1 MKLPRTSFCFGTA
14 WLAATLGLAVVSAA
28 TPIRAAAQD
37 EPKSQPLK
45 AKPKVVPKDPRV
57 GLKAGLHDAGVAI
70 RGLEL
75 VATAPKPASFD
86 DPSSPGNFLY
96 ANSDLAFRGDFVFQ
110 GNYNG
115 FEVWDISDKTSPK
128 IRTVFPCP
136 GGQGD
141 PSVFGNLLF
150 ISVEQTSARIDCGKQ
165 GVADTVSA
173 ERLRGVRIFD
183 ISDIDHP
190 KQVAAVQTCRGSHTH
205 TLVTDPND
213 QANLYVYVSG
223 TAGVRSSNEL
233 AGCSGKPAEEDP
245 NTSLF
250 QVEVIRVPLAAP
262 QDAKVVNLARV
273 FADPKTGF
281 VAGLAKEGDHGP
293 GTQTTGPTNMCHDI
307 TVFPEMGLGAGAC
320 SGNGILLD
328 IRDVANPKRIAE
340 VSDPNF
346 AYWHSATFNN
356 DASKVL
362 FTDEWGGGTS
372 PRCRATDKPTW
383 GADAI
388 YTLADGKLTQ
398 QSFFKLPAAQTEQ
411 ENCVAHNGSMIPV
424 PGRDIM
430 VQAWYQGGLALVDF
444 TDPAHPVEVGF
455 FDRGP
460 VSAEKAVLGGH
471 WSAYWYNG
479 YIIGSEIARGLD
491 LLRLKPGRMLS
502 KNEIAAAESVRLEQ
516 FNPQLQPKFT
526 WPASFVVARAYLD
539 QLVRNRGL
547 SVARTTRIAADL
559 ARAENLA
566 GEARQTALTALAT
579 RLERD
584 AAGAADGARVRKL
597 AAVVTEMAQ

>member
-1 MKLPRTSFCFGTA
+1 MRHSIDIRH
-14 WLAATLGLAVVSAA
+14 LAVLGLTFLALAG
-28 TPIRAAAQD
+28 PAAAQD
-37 EPKSQPLK
+37 EPRSQPLK
-45 AKPKVVPKDPRV
+45 AKPKQVPKDPRV
-57 GLKAGLHDAGVAI
+57 GLKAGLHDAGIAI

-75 VATAPKPASFD
+75 VSSTPKPASFF
-86 DPSSPGNFLY
+86 DPASPGNFLY

-115 FEVWDISDKTSPK
+115 FEIWDISNRASPA

-141 PSVFGNLLF
+141 PSVYGNLLF

-173 ERLRGVRIFD
+173 ERLLGVRIFD

-213 QANLYVYVSG
+213 SASIYVYVSG
-223 TAGVRSSNEL
+223 TSEVRSSNEL
-233 AGCSGKPAEEDP
+233 AGCSGKPAAEDP

-281 VAGLAKEGDHGP
+281 VAGLAKAGDHGP
-293 GTQTTGPTNMCHDI
+293 GTQTTAETNMCHDI
-307 TVFPEMGLGAGAC
+307 TVFPELGLGAGAC

-356 DASKVL
+356 DASTIL

-383 GADAI
+383 GANAI
-388 YTLADGKLTQ
+388 YSLDQGKMSAR
-398 QSFFKLPAAQTEQ
+398 SFFKIPAAQTDQ

-444 TDPAHPVEVGF
+444 TDPAKPIEVGF

-460 VSAEKAVLGGH
+460 VAADKAVLGGF

-491 LLRLKPGRMLS
+491 LLKLRPGRLLS
-502 KNEIAAAESVRLEQ
+502 RNEIAAAESVRLEQ
-516 FNPQLQPKFT
+516 FNPQLQPKFV

-539 QLVRNRGL
+539 QLARNKGL
-547 SVARTTRIAADL
+547 RAARLTRITADL
-559 ARAENLA
+559 ARAERLG
-566 GEARQTALTALAT
+566 GEARQAALVKLAGQ
-579 RLERD
+579 LEKD
-584 AAGAADGARVRKL
+584 AEGAADSNRVRKL
-597 AAVVTEMAQ
+597 ASVVSDLAK

>member
-1 MKLPRTSFCFGTA
+1 MRHPTDMRSL
-14 WLAATLGLAVVSAA
+14 ATLCLTFLALAGPA
-28 TPIRAAAQD
+28 TAQD

-45 AKPKVVPKDPRV
+45 AKPKQVPKDPRV
-57 GLKAGLHDAGVAI
+57 GLKAGLHDAGIAI

-75 VATAPKPASFD
+75 VASAPKPAAFFD
-86 DPSSPGNFLY
+86 PASPGNFLY

-115 FEVWDISDKTSPK
+115 FEVWDISNKTSPT
-128 IRTVFPCP
+128 IRTVFACP

-141 PSVFGNLLF
+141 PSVYGNLLF
-150 ISVEQTSARIDCGKQ
+150 FSVEQTSARIDCGKQ

-173 ERLRGVRIFD
+173 ERFRGVRIFD

-190 KQVAAVQTCRGSHTH
+190 KQIAAVQTCRGSHTH

-213 QANLYVYVSG
+213 SANLYVYVSG
-223 TAGVRSSNEL
+223 TSGVRSSNEL
-233 AGCSGKPAEEDP
+233 AGCSDKPAEEDP

-250 QVEVIRVPLAAP
+250 QVEVIRVPLVAP

-281 VAGLAKEGDHGP
+281 VAGLAKAGDHGP
-293 GTQTTGPTNMCHDI
+293 GTQTTAETNMCHDI

-328 IRDVANPKRIAE
+328 IRDVANPKRITE

-356 DASKVL
+356 DATTIL

-383 GADAI
+383 GANAI
-388 YTLADGKLTQ
+388 YSLDQGKLAAR
-398 QSFFKLPAAQTEQ
+398 SFFKIPAAQTEQ
-411 ENCVAHNGSMIPV
+411 ENCVAHNGSMIPI

-444 TDPAHPVEVGF
+444 TDPANPIEVGF

-460 VSAEKAVLGGH
+460 VAADKAVLAGF

-491 LLRLKPGRMLS
+491 LLKLRPGRLLS
-502 KNEIAAAESVRLEQ
+502 KNEIAAAESVRLDQ
-516 FNPQLQPKFT
+516 FNPQLQPKFV

-547 SVARTTRIAADL
+547 RAARTTRITADL
-559 ARAENLA
+559 ARAERLG
-566 GEARQTALTALAT
+566 GEARQAALVKLAGQ
-579 RLERD
+579 LEKDAEGARD
-584 AAGAADGARVRKL
+584 AGRVRKL
-597 AAVVTEMAQ
+597 AAVVSDLAK

>member
-1 MKLPRTSFCFGTA
+1 MRPWSDIRHL
-14 WLAATLGLAVVSAA
+14 ATLALTFLALIGPA
-28 TPIRAAAQD
+28 TVAAQD

-45 AKPKVVPKDPRV
+45 AKPKPAAKDPRV
-57 GLKAGLHDAGVAI
+57 GLKAGLHDAGIAI

-75 VATAPKPASFD
+75 VATAPKPASFF
-86 DPSSPGNFLY
+86 DPASPGNFLY

-115 FEVWDISDKTSPK
+115 FEVWDISNKASPT

-190 KQVAAVQTCRGSHTH
+190 KQIAAVQTCRGSHTH

-213 QANLYVYVSG
+213 SANLYVYVSG
-223 TAGVRSSNEL
+223 TSGVRSANEL
-233 AGCSGKPAEEDP
+233 AGCSGKLAEEDP

-250 QVEVIRVPLAAP
+250 QVEVIRVPLASP

-281 VAGLAKEGDHGP
+281 VAGLAKAGDHGP
-293 GTQTTGPTNMCHDI
+293 GTQTTGETNMCHDI

-328 IRDVANPKRIAE
+328 IRDAANPKRIAE

-356 DASKVL
+356 DATKIL

-372 PRCRATDKPTW
+372 PRCRVTDKPTW

-388 YTLADGKLTQ
+388 YTLDQGKLTPA
-398 QSFFKLPAAQTEQ
+398 SFFKMPAAQTDQ

-444 TDPAHPVEVGF
+444 TDAANPIEVGF

-460 VSAEKAVLGGH
+460 VAADKAVLGGH

-479 YIIGSEIARGLD
+479 YIVGSEIARGLD
-491 LLRLKPGRMLS
+491 LLKLRPGRLLS

-516 FNPQLQPKFT
+516 FNPQLQPKFV

-539 QLVRNRGL
+539 QLARNKGL
-547 SVARTTRIAADL
+547 RAARLTRITADL
-559 ARAENLA
+559 ARAERLG
-566 GEARQTALTALAT
+566 GEARQAALVKLVGQ
-579 RLERD
+579 LEKD
-584 AAGAADGARVRKL
+584 AEGAADSSRVRKL
-597 AAVVTEMAQ
+597 AAVVSDLAK

>member
-1 MKLPRTSFCFGTA
+1 MRLPLSITA
-14 WLAATLGLAVVSAA
+14 LLLLATTPAVV
-28 TPIRAAAQD
+28 PIRLVGQD
-37 EPKSQPLK
+37 VPKSQTLK
-45 AKPKVVPKDPRV
+45 AKGKPNAAKDPRV

-70 RGLEL
+70 RNLEL
-75 VATAPKPASFD
+75 VAHAPKPPSFD
-86 DPSSPGNFLY
+86 DPASPGNFLY
-96 ANSDLAFRGDFVFQ
+96 ANSDLAFSGSFAFQ

-115 FEVWDISDKTSPK
+115 FEVWDLSNPAAPK

-173 ERLRGVRIFD
+173 ERFRGVRIFD

-205 TLVTDPND
+205 TLVNDPND
-213 QANLYVYVSG
+213 AANLYVYVSG
-223 TAGVRSSNEL
+223 TGGVRSSNEL
-233 AGCSGKPAEEDP
+233 AGCSGKTAAEDV

-250 QVEVIRVPLAAP
+250 QVEVIKVPLAAP
-262 QDAKVVNLARV
+262 QDAKVVNIARV
-273 FADPKTGF
+273 FADAKTGS
-281 VAGLAKEGDHGP
+281 VDGLAKAGDHGP
-293 GTQTTGPTNMCHDI
+293 GTQTTAPTNMCHDI
-307 TVFPEMGLGAGAC
+307 TVYPEMGLGAGAC

-328 IRDVANPKRIAE
+328 IRDPAHPKRITE

-346 AYWHSATFNN
+346 AYWHSASFNN
-356 DASKVL
+356 DATKVL

-388 YTLADGKLTQ
+388 YTLTDGRLAPG
-398 QSFFKLPAAQTEQ
+398 SFFKMPAPQTEQ
-411 ENCVAHNGSMIPV
+411 ENCVAHNGSLIPV

-430 VQAWYQGGLALVDF
+430 VQAWYQGGLSLVDF
-444 TDPAHPVEVGF
+444 TDAAHPVEVGF

-460 VSAEKAVLGGH
+460 VDSSKAVLGGY

-479 YIIGSEIARGLD
+479 YVVGSEIARGLD
-491 LLRLKPGRMLS
+491 LLKLKPGKLLS
-502 KNEIAAAESVRLEQ
+502 KNEIAAAESVRMER
-516 FNPQLQPKFT
+516 FNPQMQTKLV

-547 SVARTTRIAADL
+547 KATEIARTRADL
-559 ARAENLA
+559 ARAERLDGTRRQAVLA
-566 GEARQTALTALAT
+566 NVAARLDLAA
-579 RLERD
+579 ER
-584 AAGAADGARVRKL
+584 AADAVRVRKL
-597 AAVVTEMAQ
+597 AAVVADLAK